1 MNESRS
7 PCCSLHIE
15 IFSLFLNSCSLKVFK
30 FHVYS
35 ENQSVFIHFVP
46 AKKTSLVSVIITK
59 MNVFFINFFAFF
71 INIHFYQALFIKYRS
86 VENLNLFS
94 QSDLFS
100 WIFEYWIF
108 ECMCF
113 CVVKTLYQND
123 CQAWTVTRC
132 FLSINKML
140 IELIFQQLY
149 YSKDLCVM

>member
-1 MNESRS
+1 M
-7 PCCSLHIE
+7 CL
-15 IFSLFLNSCSLKVFK
+15 LFFAFVNRKPVFK

-46 AKKTSLVSVIITK
+46 AKKKNSLVSAIITK
-59 MNVFFINFFAFF
+59 MNVFFIYFFAFF
-71 INIHFYQALFIKYRS
+71 VNIHFYQALFIKYRS

-113 CVVKTLYQND
+113 CVVKTLY
-123 CQAWTVTRC
+123 
-132 FLSINKML
+132 
-140 IELIFQQLY
+140 
-149 YSKDLCVM
+149 

>member
-1 MNESRS
+1 M
-7 PCCSLHIE
+7 CL
-15 IFSLFLNSCSLKVFK
+15 LFFAFVNRKPVFK

-46 AKKTSLVSVIITK
+46 AKKKLSRFSNYNKNECLFYIL
-59 MNVFFINFFAFF
+59 FAFF
-71 INIHFYQALFIKYRS
+71 VNIHFYQALFIKHRS

-113 CVVKTLYQND
+113 CLVKTLY
-123 CQAWTVTRC
+123 
-132 FLSINKML
+132 
-140 IELIFQQLY
+140 
-149 YSKDLCVM
+149 

>member
-1 MNESRS
+1 M
-7 PCCSLHIE
+7 
-15 IFSLFLNSCSLKVFK
+15 LFTSYRNLFPLFKFVLSFMCLLFFAFVNRKPVFK

-46 AKKTSLVSVIITK
+46 AKKKNSLVSVIITK

-71 INIHFYQALFIKYRS
+71 VNIHFYQALFIKHRS

-113 CVVKTLYQND
+113 CVVKTLY
-123 CQAWTVTRC
+123 
-132 FLSINKML
+132 
-140 IELIFQQLY
+140 
-149 YSKDLCVM
+149 